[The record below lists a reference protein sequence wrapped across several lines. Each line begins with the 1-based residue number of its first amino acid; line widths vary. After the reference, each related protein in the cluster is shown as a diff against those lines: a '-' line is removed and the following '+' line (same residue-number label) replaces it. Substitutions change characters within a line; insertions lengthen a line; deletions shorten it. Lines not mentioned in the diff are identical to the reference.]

1 LRKAER
7 KLYGTMLKLAND
19 DGYVNLN
26 TSQLA
31 KEAGYKASGGLLTY
45 ALDILERDN
54 YIAKISSNEW
64 RVFV

>member
-1 LRKAER
+1 
-7 KLYGTMLKLAND
+7 MLKLAND